1 MSSWNK
7 APEPDKPENTAAEVV
22 VASAEAV
29 FVYAGHLEDGTRVVR
44 DSDGLLYALAAVR
57 RGGQEQANRPSEP
70 H

>member
-7 APEPDKPENTAAEVV
+7 AAAEEPEPAEVV

-57 RGGQEQANRPSEP
+57 RGSQEQVIRANEP
-70 H
+70 Q